1 MLQKSSDYPSRVLLG
16 DQLLVLILR
25 YKDINL
31 FCNICN
37 CNRTECKPL
46 PIFMN
51 SSNSKYTWMIPPF
64 HNRFQSKMVYII
76 WEWVSILWF
85 RWVQTSYYTG
95 TEIIQAVCYFLFVS
109 YKFIVINK
117 SYFSEEIVL
126 LETSGLT
133 IVQKD
138 LLSIN
143 LFINNDEKYYFL
155 AFRRSDTHLFLC
167 FWNKRLFSSLLCFR
181 KRFLILLRIIIALE
195 ISALMNVYDQHASI
209 VVSVMRAYWKLHNR

>member
-1 MLQKSSDYPSRVLLG
+1 MLQKSTDYPSRVLLG

-46 PIFMN
+46 SIFMN

-109 YKFIVINK
+109 YKLIVINK

-126 LETSGLT
+126 LETNDLT
-133 IVQKD
+133 IVKKD
-138 LLSIN
+138 LLSIT
-143 LFINNDEKYYFL
+143 LFIINDEKYSFL

-167 FWNKRLFSSLLCFR
+167 FWNKRLFSSPLCFR